1 MSNAIRKYPKYEI
14 GDEVYAIAYS
24 NEGNNNIWENN
35 FAKIFRVKIKA
46 IYIDSKYINYFLV
59 GEDGVEWSEEVN
71 ESDISRRVH
80 DLIDRL
86 RTVWNI

>member
-1 MSNAIRKYPKYEI
+1 MSNAIRKYPKYNI

-24 NEGNNNIWENN
+24 NEGDVGKWESN
-35 FAKIFRVKIKA
+35 FAKIFKVKIKA
-46 IYIDSKYINYFLV
+46 IYIDSKYISYFLV
-59 GEDGVEWSEEVN
+59 GEDGAEWSEEVN

-80 DLIDRL
+80 DLISRL